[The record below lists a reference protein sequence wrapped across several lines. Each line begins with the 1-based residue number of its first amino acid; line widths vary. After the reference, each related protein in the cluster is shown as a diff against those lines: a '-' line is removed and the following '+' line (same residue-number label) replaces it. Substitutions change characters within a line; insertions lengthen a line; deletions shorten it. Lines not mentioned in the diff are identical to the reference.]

1 MGASCGEGVSMSKF
15 NGAPWPWQA
24 VYNRDSE
31 DGVNATSIYSEDGIY
46 VADVYRGYVGSED
59 LTEAE
64 QKANARLIAAAPK
77 LLDAAIMAIEHYDA
91 YFGGSAP
98 DDLPWVPVMREAI
111 KEAVGEDAP

>member
-1 MGASCGEGVSMSKF
+1 MSEFK
-15 NGAPWPWQA
+15 GTRGPWKA

-31 DGVNATSIYSEDGIY
+31 DRVNATSIYNEDGIY

-77 LLDAAIMAIEHYDA
+77 LLDAAIMAIEHYDE
-91 YFGGSAP
+91 FFKGVEP
-98 DDLPWVPVMREAI
+98 PEDLPWVPVMREAV
-111 KEAVGEDAP
+111 KKALGRE